1 MRRLMTLAILVA
13 STLFLCGSV
22 TNALAQ
28 VQTDTIP
35 AKKYEVR
42 AVWLT
47 TIFNLDWPKKPAQ
60 SKSGEKQQQHEL
72 AAFLDRLYNAGINTV
87 YLQVR
92 GRGDLIYPSSIEPL
106 SPAIKGKHLSSLSY
120 DPLQYAIEEC
130 HKRGMRV
137 HAWLVTLPLGTAS
150 YVKSLGHNAYVKM
163 YPKQCLKYQGEWY
176 MDPASDGT
184 INHLKRIV
192 KELVSKYEIDGIQL
206 DYIRYPSNKDDFPD
220 KQTYSKSGTTLSKEE
235 WRRSNINR
243 IVSGIYEQAKAIRPE
258 IEVSASPLGKYREVK
273 SLGEVGWTAL
283 ESVHQDPLQ
292 WEKET
297 KIDALAPMLYYKE
310 RLFYPFVEDWTNVF
324 KTPIIVGLGS
334 YRLMK
339 GEGDWKLDEILTQI
353 KYVQQHQ
360 KTSGLAFFR
369 ADQVASPT
377 FGLYEQLKDSLF
389 ARPTLP
395 LKGAGAPSSNKPSD
409 IEIKEEKEG
418 LRLSWQHE
426 ASVED
431 NVMYVIYIAPNEE
444 VNPNRGR
451 HMIARS
457 LTKEVLIPWK
467 QIPQDSIITFTVSV
481 YNVRNGKEAVSTEKH
496 AYYRTST
503 PK

>member
-1 MRRLMTLAILVA
+1 MKRLIVLTALTV
-13 STLFLCGSV
+13 STLLCGSIV
-22 TNALAQ
+22 SASAQ
-28 VQTDTIP
+28 TQPDSII

-47 TIFNLDWPKKPAQ
+47 TIFNLDWPKRPAQ
-60 SKSGEKQQQHEL
+60 TQKDEKRQQQEL
-72 AAFLDRLYNAGINTV
+72 SAFLDRLYNAGINTV

-92 GRGDLIYPSSIEPL
+92 GRGDLIYPSAIEPI
-106 SPAIKGKHLSSLSY
+106 SPAIKGRYLHSLSY
-120 DPLQYAIEEC
+120 DPLKYAIDEC

-150 YVKSLGHNAYVKM
+150 YVKTLGANAYVKKN
-163 YPKQCLKYQGEWY
+163 PKHCLKYQGEWY
-176 MDPASDGT
+176 MDPASEKT
-184 INHLKRIV
+184 IEHLKKIV
-192 KELVSKYEIDGIQL
+192 KELVSKYEIDGVQL
-206 DYIRYPSNKDDFPD
+206 DYIRYPSNKEDFPD
-220 KQTYSKSGTTLSKEE
+220 RLTYARSGTKLSKEE
-235 WRRSNINR
+235 WRKANINR
-243 IVSGIYEQAKAIRPE
+243 IVSGIYEQVKEIRPE
-258 IEVSASPLGKYREVK
+258 IEVSASPLGKYREVQ

-310 RLFYPFVEDWTNVF
+310 KLFYPFVEDWTNVF

-339 GEGDWKLDEILTQI
+339 GEGNWKLDEVLAQV

-360 KTSGLAFFR
+360 KTSGMAFFR

-389 ARPTLP
+389 VRPTLP
-395 LKGAGAPSSNKPSD
+395 LKNEGAISDTKPYQ
-409 IEIKEEKEG
+409 IEVKEEKEG
-418 LRLSWQHE
+418 LRLSWQYE
-426 ASVED
+426 VAKGD
-431 NVMYVIYIAPNEE
+431 KIMYVIYVSPDEE
-444 VNPNRGR
+444 VNIDRGS
-451 HMIARS
+451 HMVARC
-457 LTKEVLIPWK
+457 LTNEVLIPWK
-467 QIPQDSIITFTVSV
+467 QIPQGRLITFTISA
-481 YNVRNGKEAVSTEKH
+481 YNVRNGKETVSAEKH
-496 AYYRTST
+496 AYYRTSE